1 MTVTGTPSQVIEA
14 YLDHL
19 RQMLVGAEPA
29 EREEILA
36 SVREHL
42 HDSLGALRREPTVVD
57 AQAALDELGPAEDV
71 VRAWADGGD
80 PNLTAV
86 EVVEPG
92 TRDRRLLA
100 VGTIALSICSLAVTV
115 LNPIL
120 AAGLQLSL
128 AVIALVAARKATTH
142 TSLYRAAATIASVG
156 VIVSTVVILTL
167 FSANDAPA
175 QPDEPVP
182 VRSGPG

>member
-71 VRAWADGGD
+71 VRAWADGGE

-100 VGTIALSICSLAVTV
+100 VGMIALSICSLAVTV

-120 AAGLQLSL
+120 AVCLQLSL
-128 AVIALVAARKATTH
+128 VVVALVAARRDTAH
-142 TSLYRAAATIASVG
+142 TPLYRAAATIASVG
-156 VIVSTVVILTL
+156 LIVSTALILGL
-167 FSANDAPA
+167 FAVHDAPA
-175 QPDEPVP
+175 QPGEPVP
-182 VRSGPG
+182 VQSGLD